1 LCEAA
6 ATVGV
11 PSSPPPSG
19 CGAPPSASVRAKTA
33 LAATATDRAVSPA
46 VGVVLVVAL
55 TVVLA
60 SGVAVAFAV
69 GVAPEEP
76 APSARIALDV
86 DAASDEL
93 VLEHR
98 GGDALHV
105 GELRVVVTVDGTR
118 LRHQPP
124 VPFFAA
130 TGFEPGPTGPFNRG
144 YDDAWT
150 AGTTAS
156 VALAGT
162 NVPTIAPGDRVV
174 VAIYADDALV
184 ARTSATADSST
195 AHGVSPTAHTVG
207 LTARGVVRTRR
218 TSTVDP
224 EVGQAS
230 ASTSDVAVAST
241 STSSSGTRA
250 TVVMAMSGSYDG
262 PIRRCVTSSKPASW
276 NIRSASSSS

>member
-1 LCEAA
+1 MS
-6 ATVGV
+6 
-11 PSSPPPSG
+11 SSPPPG
-19 CGAPPSASVRAKTA
+19 GRGAPRRPTERPKSALV
-33 LAATATDRAVSPA
+33 ATDRAVSPA
-46 VGVVLVVAL
+46 VGVVLAVAL

-69 GVAPEEP
+69 GVAPQEP
-76 APSARIALDV
+76 APSARIALSV
-86 DAASDEL
+86 DADTDEL
-93 VLEHR
+93 VLEHS

-105 GELRVVVTVDGTR
+105 ADLRVVVTVAGER
-118 LRHQPP
+118 LAHQPP

-144 YDDAWT
+144 YDGAWT

-156 VALAGT
+156 VALAST
-162 NVPTIAPGDRVV
+162 NAPEIAPGDRVV

-184 ARTSATADSST
+184 ARASAT
-195 AHGVSPTAHTVG
+195 AHGVA
-207 LTARGVVRTRR
+207 RTRR
-218 TSTVDP
+218 TNTVTP
-224 EVGQAS
+224 EAGQAS

-241 STSSSGTRA
+241 SASSSSGTRA

-262 PIRRCVTSSKPASW
+262 PIRRCVTSSNPASW

>member
-1 LCEAA
+1 M
-6 ATVGV
+6 
-11 PSSPPPSG
+11 PPSPPPSARD
-19 CGAPPSASVRAKTA
+19 APPPAS
-33 LAATATDRAVSPA
+33 DRAVSPA

-69 GVAPEEP
+69 GVAPHEP
-76 APSARIALDV
+76 APSARVSLSV

-105 GELRVVVTVDGTR
+105 ADLRVVVTIDGRR
-118 LRHQPP
+118 LAHQPP

-144 YDDAWT
+144 YDGAWT

-162 NVPTIAPGDRVV
+162 NDPEIAPGDRVV

-184 ARTSATADSST
+184 ARASATAPS
-195 AHGVSPTAHTVG
+195 V
-207 LTARGVVRTRR
+207 ARTKR

-224 EVGQAS
+224 DVGQAS

-241 STSSSGTRA
+241 SASSSPGTRA

-262 PIRRCVTSSKPASW
+262 PISRCVTSSKPASW